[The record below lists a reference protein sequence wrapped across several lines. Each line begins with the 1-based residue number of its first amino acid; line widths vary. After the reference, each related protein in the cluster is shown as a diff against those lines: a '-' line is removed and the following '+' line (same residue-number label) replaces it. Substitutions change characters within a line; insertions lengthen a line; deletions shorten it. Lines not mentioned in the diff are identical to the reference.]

1 MESKQEK
8 KPEHIDHSEKSMGM
22 EINLK
27 RYFCR
32 FWCTSVKNGD
42 VVEPTLN
49 EPLLKSP
56 EKK

>member
-1 MESKQEK
+1 MEAKHEK
-8 KPEHIDHSEKSMGM
+8 PQQHNEKSMGM